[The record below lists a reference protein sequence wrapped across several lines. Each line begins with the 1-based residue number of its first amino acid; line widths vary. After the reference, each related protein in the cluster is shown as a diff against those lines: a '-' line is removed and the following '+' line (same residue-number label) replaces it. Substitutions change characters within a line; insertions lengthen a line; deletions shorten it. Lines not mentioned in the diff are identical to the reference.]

1 MSGKLKYL
9 DTYNSIKNDIM
20 DGKYPSGTLL
30 PTEMEL
36 CRLYSVG
43 RSTLRRALA
52 MLSDEGFIT
61 SKQGHGTTVSF
72 SAEEYA
78 EISPLGTHATPI
90 VPVCL
95 LEGPHTYTSS
105 PMAVDTILASPIVA
119 KKMELPVGAKVFRV
133 QRIRY
138 VNGRPLEYLINYVNP
153 AIVPDFDKQDIGPH
167 ITEFLV
173 KTYGIKRSLAKGTFS
188 IVLVDFKQS
197 QFLGI
202 DMGRPCF
209 LQTRIGYV
217 NGQVY
222 DYSESIYN
230 PDIIDFQ
237 VAYTPNAELD
247 EIVPE
252 I

>member
-30 PTEMEL
+30 PTEMEM
-36 CRLYSVG
+36 CSLYSVG

-52 MLSDEGFIT
+52 MLADERLVT
-61 SKQGHGTTVSF
+61 SKQGHGTIVSF
-72 SAEEYA
+72 SPSEYT
-78 EISPLGTHATPI
+78 EISPLGTSLNAF
-90 VPVCL
+90 VQVCL
-95 LEGPHTYTSS
+95 LEEPLTYTSS
-105 PMAVDTILASPIVA
+105 PLAIDTVLASPMVA
-119 KKMELPVGAKVFRV
+119 EKMELPVGSRVFRA

-138 VNGRPLEYLINYVNP
+138 VNGRAFGYLVNYVNP
-153 AIVPDFDKQDIGPH
+153 AVAPDFDKQYVGPH

-173 KTYGIKRSLAKGTFS
+173 KHYGIKRTSTKGSLS
-188 IVLVDFKQS
+188 IVRVDFKQS

-202 DMGRPCF
+202 ELNRPCF

-230 PDIIDFQ
+230 PDIIELQ
-237 VAYTPNAELD
+237 VAYTPNSELD